1 MFIFSCL
8 QYFQAFTVM
17 MYTKRD
23 LTMCVGRATPGR
35 HRRPRNKDQLRTDF
49 QSNTSFCRRNYKL
62 VQSKV

>member
-1 MFIFSCL
+1 MMQHCDAL
-8 QYFQAFTVM
+8 

-35 HRRPRNKDQLRTDF
+35 HTGGRVIKHQLCTDF
-49 QSNTSFCRRNYKL
+49 QSNISFRRRNYKL

>member
-1 MFIFSCL
+1 
-8 QYFQAFTVM
+8 VM